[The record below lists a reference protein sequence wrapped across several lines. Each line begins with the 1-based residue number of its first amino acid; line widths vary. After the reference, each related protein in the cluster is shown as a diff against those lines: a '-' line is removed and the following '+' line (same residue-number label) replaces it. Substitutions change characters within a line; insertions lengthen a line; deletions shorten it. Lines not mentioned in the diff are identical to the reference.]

1 MLNDFAEINVLD
13 YGAKGDG
20 LADDQPAIQRALN
33 GGNKRIRIP
42 EGTYRLGGQLTVD
55 SDTEINADQNAVLI
69 LADGVMKG
77 PKDFMISNRNWETG
91 DRNISVRGGIWDYNN
106 PGNVRGEM
114 FDPNSITG
122 TMMHFHTVTGLV
134 LENLTLRDPE
144 CYYITT
150 LDVRGFRIENILF
163 DSPHLRPNQ
172 DGIHLGA
179 GCEDGLIRGLRGTKG
194 SPYDDVIA
202 FSADNCMTRLQ
213 NLNLHCGD
221 IRNIIAE
228 DIDCPEC
235 HTIVRIASIDS
246 TVENVVL
253 RNIRAGATHFF
264 LNLDAT
270 HKSRT
275 PVVFP
280 DEERYYTGVGH
291 VKNLYVADCR
301 IWSTDGTDP
310 MIDVEENVENMVLRN
325 ITVDEKH
332 VSGPDAPVFRLRLC
346 GPTQA
351 EFRGLDKSSI
361 DSIHSERCDIRSEK
375 EAAGK
380 DAVSYR
386 LTVKKH
392 LYGVFEMEGDI
403 PFAELNPV
411 EN

>member
-1 MLNDFAEINVLD
+1 MLNAYTEVNVLNF
-13 YGAKGDG
+13 GAKGDG
-20 LADDQPAIQRALN
+20 IADDLPAIQRALS
-33 GGNKRIRIP
+33 GGNKRVKIP
-42 EGTYRLGGQLTVD
+42 SGTYKLGGQLTVD
-55 SDTEINADQNAVLI
+55 SNTEIEAAPDAVLV
-69 LADGVMKG
+69 LADGGMKG
-77 PKDFMISNRNWETG
+77 PKDFMLSNRNWETG
-91 DRNISVRGGIWDYNN
+91 DRNITIRGGIWDYNN

-122 TMMHFHTVTGLV
+122 TMMHFHTVDDLI

-150 LDVRGFRIENILF
+150 LDVHRFRIENILF

-179 GCEDGLIRGLRGTKG
+179 GSEGGLIRGLKGTKG

-221 IRNIIAE
+221 IRNIVVE

-235 HTIVRIASIDS
+235 HTVIRIASIDS

-280 DEERYYTGVGH
+280 EEERYYTGVGH
-291 VKNLYVADCR
+291 VKNLYVSDCHV
-301 IWSTDGTDP
+301 WSTAGTDP
-310 MIDVEENVENMVLRN
+310 LIDVEENVENMVLRN
-325 ITVDEKH
+325 ITVDEAH
-332 VSGPDAPVFRLRLC
+332 VTGPDAPVFRLRLC
-346 GPTQA
+346 GPTEA
-351 EFRGLDKSSI
+351 EFRSIDKRSL
-361 DSIHSERCDIRSEK
+361 DSIHAERCEVWSEK
-375 EAAGK
+375 ETSG
-380 DAVSYR
+380 VTHR
-386 LTVKKH
+386 LLIKKH
-392 LYGVFEMEGDI
+392 LYGVFEMEGNI
-403 PFAELNPV
+403 PYAKLNPV
-411 EN
+411 RK